1 MSLDE
6 NDLKARLEKVEK
18 IFEDQQQEALNEEAL
33 QSFSDKIAD
42 TLGSVVESKIE
53 TELDEALKEKMERLA
68 ENLPRAISS
77 YIDESIE
84 EVVENLSE
92 KIATILATAIETIA
106 EGDDSKKDDDDQP
119 EEDEKECDADKKDED
134 NEDTDE
140 KNESV
145 SEFDIKANQ
154 ILDNL
159 SEHLSY
165 NQYQSIK
172 ELLDEQQF
180 ESDGDVRA
188 FFEENIETE
197 KEEPAKPSDSFVA
210 FCAKSIKF

>member
-53 TELDEALKEKMERLA
+53 TGLNEALQEKMERLA
-68 ENLPRAISS
+68 ENLPGAISS

-92 KIATILATAIETIA
+92 KIATVLATAIETIA
-106 EGDDSKKDDDDQP
+106 EGDDSKKDDVQP

-134 NEDTDE
+134 KEDTEE

-197 KEEPAKPSDSFVA
+197 KEELAKPSDSFVA